1 MSHSFYVTLFS
12 FLFVFIIVN
21 TANAQRD
28 FSKWQIGV
36 NGGILVYQ
44 GDLSKQDIGS
54 YQTVQPVGGLY
65 ISRVLN
71 SSFLLRTN
79 LAIGRLYGNDASYNS
94 PSWRQKRNYAFT
106 SPLAEV
112 SELLVWNMF
121 SNNGNELAQRFSPYM
136 FAGAGVSFL
145 NVNRDYSKLDTT
157 YFSSSSKTFNG
168 LAADIARIPPR
179 AVLVLPVG
187 IGTEVYLTPNL
198 SLTLETSFRY
208 TFSDYIDGF
217 SLGANPDK
225 KDYYHSHTIGLL
237 YRFGK
242 GNKLGCP
249 VIKR

>member
-1 MSHSFYVTLFS
+1 MSHRFYVTLFT

-21 TANAQRD
+21 TTKAQRD
-28 FSKWQIGV
+28 FSKWQIGI

-44 GDLSKQDIGS
+44 GDLSQQDIGS
-54 YQTVQPVGGLY
+54 YKTVQPVGGLY
-65 ISRVLN
+65 ISRVLS

-79 LAIGRLYGNDASYNS
+79 LAIGRLYGNDASNNS
-94 PSWRQKRNYAFT
+94 PSWRRKRNYAFT
-106 SPLAEV
+106 TPVAEV

-121 SNNGNELAQRFSPYM
+121 SNNGNELGQRFSPYM
-136 FAGAGVSFL
+136 FAGAGISFL

-157 YFSSSSKTFNG
+157 YFSSSSKTSNG

-187 IGTEVYLTPNL
+187 IGTEVYLTPKL

-217 SLGANPDK
+217 SLGANPDT

-249 VIKR
+249 VIKK